1 MYIYKQINIYIYICD
16 SNLCSN
22 NYSSSAKGF
31 LFHKRSAKGFCSTN
45 LCGTPS
51 PLQKE
56 AFPTRDSVSDLLSS
70 LPPAFVAHAPL
81 TKDSCT
87 VNQGPAWGNVLLC
100 SLGSAMFHLQF
111 HHLAP
116 HGMETQPWS
125 AEHPSKPCLQL
136 TPVQASTRLL
146 LDEAHETTALDCRG
160 GLLLED

>member
-1 MYIYKQINIYIYICD
+1 MQQQ
-16 SNLCSN
+16 LVQVQRVFCSTN
-22 NYSSSAKGF
+22 VPQ
-31 LFHKRSAKGFCSTN
+31 RVFCSTN
-45 LCGTPS
+45 LSLWNALPAAERS
-51 PLQKE
+51 IPH
-56 AFPTRDSVSDLLSS
+56 SVQCLRFLA
-70 LPPAFVAHAPL
+70 PAFLAHAPL

-87 VNQGPAWGNVLLC
+87 VNQGPAWGNALLC

-111 HHLAP
+111 HHLAS

-125 AEHPSKPCLQL
+125 AEHPSKPRLQL